1 MHDLNKR
8 GTTTTPQ
15 RILKGIAFEIA
26 DLALIKNWADTRN
39 IRMVVSLDHGT
50 MGEEY
55 EEVIAFYPE
64 ASSISPLI
72 MWRTEKYV
80 FVQPLNGCTR
90 RYSTVTKALDGP
102 AMARMPS
109 TILTDIVVP
118 ATISGFPPSV
128 WK

>member
-1 MHDLNKR
+1 MHDPNKR
-8 GTTTTPQ
+8 STTTTPQ
-15 RILKGIAFEIA
+15 RVLKGIAFEIA
-26 DLALIKNWADTRN
+26 ELTLIRNWAETRN
-39 IRMVVSLDHGT
+39 IRMVVKLDHGT
-50 MGEEY
+50 VGEEY
-55 EEVIAFYPE
+55 EEAIAFYTE

-80 FVQPLNGCTR
+80 FVQRLNGCTR

-102 AMARMPS
+102 AMAKMPS

-118 ATISGFPPSV
+118 ATISGFPSSV